1 MIDEERCFTIK
12 EAAKLL
18 GVSTTT
24 VKRRIESKAL
34 ITEERMGRR
43 GLELVI
49 PQRALYLE
57 IMSFVPTARQLT
69 LSDFE
74 AIIVKR
80 FEAMAEGSDQRVSKA
95 LKELRKEYAQLTAEL
110 NGFQTVFSE
119 GAALPAAKRKAE
131 SPARQTLR
139 ATQSSPPQHAR
150 RVFRF
155 SKNERAE
162 DFESQEA
169 HSRNR

>member
-1 MIDEERCFTIK
+1 MIDKERCFTIK

-24 VKRRIESKAL
+24 VKRRIKSKEL
-34 ITEERMGRR
+34 ITEERIGRR

-49 PQRALYLE
+49 PQQALALE
-57 IMSFVPTARQLT
+57 IMSFVPTVHKLT

-74 AIIVKR
+74 AIVVKR
-80 FEAMAEGSDQRVSKA
+80 FEAMAAGSDQRVSNA
-95 LKELRKEYAQLTAEL
+95 LRDLRKEYAQLTAEL

-119 GAALPAAKRKAE
+119 ATALPAAERKAE
-131 SPARQTLR
+131 SPVKQTLR
-139 ATQSSPPQHAR
+139 ATQSSPPQRAR

-155 SKNERAE
+155 SKNE
-162 DFESQEA
+162 
-169 HSRNR
+169 

>member
-1 MIDEERCFTIK
+1 MIDKERCFTIK

-24 VKRRIESKAL
+24 VKRRIKSKEL
-34 ITEERMGRR
+34 ITEERIGRR

-49 PQRALYLE
+49 PQRALNLE
-57 IMSFVPTARQLT
+57 IMSFVPTVHNLT

-74 AIIVKR
+74 AIVVKR
-80 FEAMAEGSDQRVSKA
+80 FEAMAAGSDQRVSNA
-95 LKELRKEYAQLTAEL
+95 LRDLRKEYAQLTAEL

-119 GAALPAAKRKAE
+119 ATARPAAERKAE
-131 SPARQTLR
+131 SPVKQTLR
-139 ATQSSPPQHAR
+139 ATQSSPPKRAR

-155 SKNERAE
+155 SKNE
-162 DFESQEA
+162 
-169 HSRNR
+169 

>member
-1 MIDEERCFTIK
+1 MIDKERCFTIK

-24 VKRRIESKAL
+24 VKRRIKSKEL
-34 ITEERMGRR
+34 ITEERIGRR

-49 PQRALYLE
+49 PQQALNLE
-57 IMSFVPTARQLT
+57 IMSFVPTVHKLA

-74 AIIVKR
+74 AIVIKR
-80 FEAMAEGSDQRVSKA
+80 FEAMAAGSDQRVSNA
-95 LKELRKEYAQLTAEL
+95 LRDLRKEYAQLTAEL

-119 GAALPAAKRKAE
+119 ATALPAAERKAK
-131 SPARQTLR
+131 SPVKQTLK
-139 ATQSSPPQHAR
+139 ATQSSPPQRAR

-155 SKNERAE
+155 SKNEA
-162 DFESQEA
+162 DD
-169 HSRNR
+169 